1 MNKQAQEEKHEL
13 MTTAPVEKLVLR
25 MALPALISMMI
36 SSIYNM
42 VDTLYVG
49 RISTQAAG
57 AVGVVFSYMS
67 LIQAFA
73 FFFGHGSA
81 NFISRS
87 LGAKNTDGAAKMAAT
102 GFFSCFIVGLIF
114 MFSGLLFFEPLLYL
128 FGSTKTILPDAKGY
142 FFYILLGTPFIMTSF
157 VMNNQMRLQGNAHMG
172 MIGMSAGAILN
183 IILDPIFIF
192 VFDMGVAG
200 AGLATA
206 ISQLVSFFILLNLSG
221 RHDGIP
227 IKISNFQPRL
237 NHYKQIISGG
247 MPSLARQGIT
257 SVSNIVLNQLA
268 GLYGDPAIAAFSITA
283 RVMMLA
289 NSALI
294 GFGQGFQP
302 VCGFN
307 FGAKLYNRVRKAFWF
322 SVKVGTIYCLIC
334 AIIGFAFA
342 PQIIAAFRGSDPELL
357 KTGVAA
363 LRAQSVFFVLN
374 GYIMITSMYLQNI
387 NKTFQASIV
396 AMARQGLFFI
406 PIIYLLNLVMGL
418 KGIIASQPLADILT
432 FVVSL
437 VFGIRC
443 LNSMGIN
450 DAVMQKIE

>member
-1 MNKQAQEEKHEL
+1 MNKRAQEEKHQL
-13 MTTAPVEKLVLR
+13 MTTAPVEKLVLK
-25 MALPALISMMI
+25 MALPSMISMMI

-49 RISTQAAG
+49 RLSTQAAG

-102 GFFSCFIVGLIF
+102 GFFSCFIAGLFFMSTGLIF
-114 MFSGLLFFEPLLYL
+114 MDPLLYL
-128 FGSTKTILPDAKGY
+128 FGSTETILPDAQGY

-157 VMNNQMRLQGNAHMG
+157 VMNNQMRLQGNAHMS

-183 IILDPIFIF
+183 IILDPVFIF
-192 VFDMGVAG
+192 AFDMGVAG

-206 ISQLVSFFILLNLSG
+206 ISQFVSFIVLIRLSG
-221 RHDGIP
+221 SRDGIP
-227 IKISNFQPRL
+227 IRLANFRPRL

-247 MPSLARQGIT
+247 TPSLARQGIT

-307 FGAKLYNRVRKAFWF
+307 FGAKLYGRVRKAFWF
-322 SVKVGTIYCLIC
+322 SVKVGTAYSLVC
-334 AIIGFAFA
+334 AVVGFAFA

-357 KTGVAA
+357 EIGVAA
-363 LRAQSVFFVLN
+363 LRAQSLLFVLN

-387 NKTFQASIV
+387 NKTFEASVV
-396 AMARQGLFFI
+396 AMARQGIFFI
-406 PIIYLLNLVMGL
+406 PIVYLLNLIMGL
-418 KGIIASQPLADILT
+418 KGMIASQPLADVLT
-432 FVVSL
+432 FIISL
-437 VFGIRC
+437 IFGIKC

>member
-1 MNKQAQEEKHEL
+1 MNKQAQEEKHQL
-13 MTTAPVEKLVLR
+13 MTTAPVEKLVLK
-25 MALPALISMMI
+25 MALPSIISMMI

-49 RISTQAAG
+49 KLSTQAAG

-102 GFFSCFIVGLIF
+102 GFFSCFIAGLFFMSTGLIF
-114 MFSGLLFFEPLLYL
+114 MDPLLYL
-128 FGSTKTILPDAKGY
+128 FGSTETILPDAQGY

-157 VMNNQMRLQGNAHMG
+157 VMNNQMRLQGNAHMS

-183 IILDPIFIF
+183 IILDPVFIF
-192 VFDMGVAG
+192 AFDMGVAG

-206 ISQLVSFFILLNLSG
+206 ISQFVSFIVLIRLSG
-221 RHDGIP
+221 SRDGIP
-227 IKISNFQPRL
+227 IRLANFRPRL

-247 MPSLARQGIT
+247 TPSLARQGIT
-257 SVSNIVLNQLA
+257 SVSNILLNQLA

-307 FGAKLYNRVRKAFWF
+307 FGAKLYGRVRKAFWF
-322 SVKVGTIYCLIC
+322 SVKVGTAYSLVC
-334 AIIGFAFA
+334 AVVGFAFA

-357 KTGVAA
+357 EIGVAA
-363 LRAQSVFFVLN
+363 LRAQSLLFVLN
-374 GYIMITSMYLQNI
+374 GYIMITSMYMQNI
-387 NKTFQASIV
+387 NKTFEASIV
-396 AMARQGLFFI
+396 AMARQGIFFI
-406 PIIYLLNLVMGL
+406 PIVYLLNLIMGL
-418 KGIIASQPLADILT
+418 KGMIASQPLADVLT
-432 FVVSL
+432 FIISL
-437 VFGIRC
+437 IFGIKC

>member
-1 MNKQAQEEKHEL
+1 MNKQAQEEKHQL
-13 MTTAPVEKLVLR
+13 MTTAPVEKLVLK
-25 MALPALISMMI
+25 MALPSMISMMI

-49 RISTQAAG
+49 RLSTQAAG

-102 GFFSCFIVGLIF
+102 GFFSCFIAGLFFMSTGLIF
-114 MFSGLLFFEPLLYL
+114 MDPLLYL
-128 FGSTKTILPDAKGY
+128 FGSTETILPDAQGY

-157 VMNNQMRLQGNAHMG
+157 VMNNQMRLQGNAHMS

-183 IILDPIFIF
+183 IILDPVFIF
-192 VFDMGVAG
+192 AFDMGVAG

-206 ISQLVSFFILLNLSG
+206 ISQFVSFIVLIRLSG
-221 RHDGIP
+221 SRDGIP
-227 IKISNFQPRL
+227 IRLANFRPRL

-247 MPSLARQGIT
+247 TPSLARQGIT
-257 SVSNIVLNQLA
+257 SVPNIVLNQLA

-307 FGAKLYNRVRKAFWF
+307 FGAKLYGRVRKAFWF
-322 SVKVGTIYCLIC
+322 SVKVGTAYSLVC
-334 AIIGFAFA
+334 AVVGFAFA
-342 PQIIAAFRGSDPELL
+342 PQIIAVFRGSDPELL
-357 KTGVAA
+357 EIGVAA
-363 LRAQSVFFVLN
+363 LRAQSLLFVLN
-374 GYIMITSMYLQNI
+374 GYIMITSMYLQTI
-387 NKTFQASIV
+387 NKTFEASVV
-396 AMARQGLFFI
+396 AMARQGIFFI
-406 PIIYLLNLVMGL
+406 PIVYLLNFIMGL
-418 KGIIASQPLADILT
+418 KGMIASQPLADVLT
-432 FVVSL
+432 FIISL
-437 VFGIRC
+437 IFGIKC

>member
-1 MNKQAQEEKHEL
+1 MNKQAQEEKHQL
-13 MTTAPVEKLVLR
+13 MTTAPVEKLVLK
-25 MALPALISMMI
+25 MALPSMISMMI

-49 RISTQAAG
+49 RLSTQAAG

-102 GFFSCFIVGLIF
+102 GFFSCFIAGLFFMSTGLIF
-114 MFSGLLFFEPLLYL
+114 MDPLLYL
-128 FGSTKTILPDAKGY
+128 FGSTETILPDAQGY

-157 VMNNQMRLQGNAHMG
+157 VMNNQMRLQGNAHMS

-183 IILDPIFIF
+183 IILDPVFIF
-192 VFDMGVAG
+192 AFDMGVAG

-206 ISQLVSFFILLNLSG
+206 ISQFVSFIVLIRLSG
-221 RHDGIP
+221 SRDGIP
-227 IKISNFQPRL
+227 IRLANFRPRL

-247 MPSLARQGIT
+247 TPSLARQGIT

-307 FGAKLYNRVRKAFWF
+307 FGAKLYGRVRKAFWF
-322 SVKVGTIYCLIC
+322 SVKVGTAYSLVC
-334 AIIGFAFA
+334 AVVGFAFA
-342 PQIIAAFRGSDPELL
+342 PQIIAVFRGSDPELL
-357 KTGVAA
+357 EIGVAA
-363 LRAQSVFFVLN
+363 LRAQSLLFVLN
-374 GYIMITSMYLQNI
+374 GYIMITSMYLQTI
-387 NKTFQASIV
+387 NKTFEASVV
-396 AMARQGLFFI
+396 AMARQGIFFI
-406 PIIYLLNLVMGL
+406 PIVYLLNFIMGL
-418 KGIIASQPLADILT
+418 KGMIASQPLADVLT
-432 FVVSL
+432 FIISL
-437 VFGIRC
+437 IFGIKC

>member
-1 MNKQAQEEKHEL
+1 
-13 MTTAPVEKLVLR
+13 
-25 MALPALISMMI
+25 
-36 SSIYNM
+36 
-42 VDTLYVG
+42 
-49 RISTQAAG
+49 
-57 AVGVVFSYMS
+57 
-67 LIQAFA
+67 
-73 FFFGHGSA
+73 
-81 NFISRS
+81 
-87 LGAKNTDGAAKMAAT
+87 
-102 GFFSCFIVGLIF
+102 

-192 VFDMGVAG
+192 VCDMGVAG
-200 AGLATA
+200 AGLTTA

-334 AIIGFAFA
+334 AIIGFTFA

-418 KGIIASQPLADILT
+418 EGIIASQPLADILT